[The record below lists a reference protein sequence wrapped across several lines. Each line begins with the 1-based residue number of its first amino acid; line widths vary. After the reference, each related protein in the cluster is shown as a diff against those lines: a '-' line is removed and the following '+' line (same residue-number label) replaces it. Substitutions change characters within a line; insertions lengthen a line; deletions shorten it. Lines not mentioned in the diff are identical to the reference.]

1 MSKATP
7 RINPQ
12 EYKTKAEAVLDM
24 LKKGLSVKEIRNRMA
39 VSESY
44 IYLAKKKLAEA
55 ELRHRKRQKR
65 P

>member
-24 LKKGLSVKEIRNRMA
+24 LKKGLSVKQIKTIWQ
-39 VSESY
+39 S
-44 IYLAKKKLAEA
+44 AKATST
-55 ELRHRKRQKR
+55 
-65 P
+65 